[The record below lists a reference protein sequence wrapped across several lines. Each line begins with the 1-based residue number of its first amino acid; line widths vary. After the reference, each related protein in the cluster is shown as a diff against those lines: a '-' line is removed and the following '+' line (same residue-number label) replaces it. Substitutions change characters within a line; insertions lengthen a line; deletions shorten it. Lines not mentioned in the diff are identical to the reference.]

1 MTPNDPRWISRPI
14 SFVAVIKLMNITW
27 VTWSYH
33 VSCRRN
39 SDVDRKKKKKKEEE
53 ERRRRR
59 NWSNIRSCGCA
70 GRIRRKKK
78 KKKLKQYKI
87 LRLRRQDN
95 KNAPQLASYWI
106 ETSSIVHTD
115 TGVCIL
121 YGQTNGSLCNGF
133 ALCASLLTNT
143 RFRFLYFRMNNCSVH
158 LMLHQDKELPTVSG
172 RPLSYD
178 NSTDEKQNGCC

>member
-39 SDVDRKKKKKKEEE
+39 SDVDRKKKKKEEE
-53 ERRRRR
+53 RRRR

-70 GRIRRKKK
+70 GRIKKK

-87 LRLRRQDN
+87 LRLRRQD
-95 KNAPQLASYWI
+95 KKLIFSGMLLLIWSPIQ
-106 ETSSIVHTD
+106 
-115 TGVCIL
+115 
-121 YGQTNGSLCNGF
+121 
-133 ALCASLLTNT
+133 LLT
-143 RFRFLYFRMNNCSVH
+143 LLD
-158 LMLHQDKELPTVSG
+158 LMWSPIQQLSMLNLMCYKGCIKIMIWLTTTPYDPRLTCDPT
-172 RPLSYD
+172 
-178 NSTDEKQNGCC
+178 K

>member
-53 ERRRRR
+53 RRRRRR

-70 GRIRRKKK
+70 GRIRRRRRNWSNIRSCGCAGRIKSRAGNSNHNNSKSWTKLWPPTEFKPPCDLLFPKKSPD
-78 KKKLKQYKI
+78 KQTHKPHKQRIAY
-87 LRLRRQDN
+87 RRYVDQWQI
-95 KNAPQLASYWI
+95 QL
-106 ETSSIVHTD
+106 
-115 TGVCIL
+115 
-121 YGQTNGSLCNGF
+121 F
-133 ALCASLLTNT
+133 
-143 RFRFLYFRMNNCSVH
+143 
-158 LMLHQDKELPTVSG
+158 
-172 RPLSYD
+172 
-178 NSTDEKQNGCC
+178 EKGI